1 MIVGAGRISREQM
14 SNDVT
19 FALQVLPS
27 FRRKSLGSVMSLSCS
42 CGMLWFGKLSQLKRR
57 KGWTMATRFC

>member
-27 FRRKSLGSVMSLSCS
+27 FRRKSLGSLMPLSMHC
-42 CGMLWFGKLSQLKRR
+42 
-57 KGWTMATRFC
+57 TNA

>member
-27 FRRKSLGSVMSLSCS
+27 FRRKSLGSVMFFGCSRSS
-42 CGMLWFGKLSQLKRR
+42 CGILLQMEP
-57 KGWTMATRFC
+57 